1 MAEGVSGGCTV
12 EEVGGASMVKGVSGG
27 CTVEKVGG
35 ASMAEGVKFGHW
47 IEGWAT
53 ENSVSKCSGHSRI
66 YFWVASISLTLR
78 ANS

>member
-1 MAEGVSGGCTV
+1 
-12 EEVGGASMVKGVSGG
+12 
-27 CTVEKVGG
+27 
-35 ASMAEGVKFGHW
+35 MAEGVKFGHW

-66 YFWVASISLTLR
+66 YFWVASISLTLH